1 MPPNKKQ
8 RQKKKTTAELSKLK
22 IEQFN
27 KQPIIETVM
36 HLSEDKKWLIYKTT
50 ITDIKPMS
58 YMKKVLA

>member
-1 MPPNKKQ
+1 MATP
-8 RQKKKTTAELSKLK
+8 QKAKTKEKTTAELSKLK

-58 YMKKVLA
+58 YMKKVLG